1 MWSKV
6 AKEMGIP
13 WRAVEAMHWHLGSK
27 RWPVAP
33 VWHRFHGP
41 KILFEPPPPR
51 TMSGHLCDGNGKVSR
66 VHHGNFHHAKNYLP
80 VSQYTN
86 TEDGESEWKVVFLF
100 LVQIAIPLWAEIF
113 QNVARKQ
120 LQGIQEYHCFSKVSS
135 AYLRR
140 AFGWSSSQ
148 GIPPALR

>member
-41 KILFEPPPPR
+41 KILFEPPR

-66 VHHGNFHHAKNYLP
+66 VHHGNFHHAQNYLP
-80 VSQYTN
+80 VSQCTK
-86 TEDGESEWKVVFLF
+86 TENGKSEWKILSFFFPCRLLYHTRQRF
-100 LVQIAIPLWAEIF
+100 PIPLHGNNYKESFHSIEVRVIF
-113 QNVARKQ
+113 QRTYEFFHFQYVVR
-120 LQGIQEYHCFSKVSS
+120 
-135 AYLRR
+135 
-140 AFGWSSSQ
+140 
-148 GIPPALR
+148 